1 MEKIS
6 EAMPLTIGA
15 ENEVP
20 EAFQQARK
28 LYLVIHI
35 TMPKADPVIT
45 IPLIMELTPGADGE
59 VLASPV
65 VF

>member
-28 LYLVIHI
+28 LYLLIHV

-45 IPLIMELTPGADGE
+45 TPLIMELTLGANGA
-59 VLASPV
+59 VVASPV